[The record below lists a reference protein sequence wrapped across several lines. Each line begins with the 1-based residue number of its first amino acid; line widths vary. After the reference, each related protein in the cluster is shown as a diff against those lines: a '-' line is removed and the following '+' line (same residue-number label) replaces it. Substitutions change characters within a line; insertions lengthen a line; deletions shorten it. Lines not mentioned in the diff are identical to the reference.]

1 MSTNELQEAI
11 SGLQKTFKE
20 HPEKAIVDYHSESS
34 LVDGFRS
41 DVKLRQHRLIVDEP
55 KAIGGKDEGASPVEL
70 ILAALATCQEISYKA
85 YATAL
90 NIPLEK
96 VSVKLT
102 GTLDLKGFLGIDQSV
117 RPGFQNIQGTV
128 DIQSSADSKT
138 IENLKT
144 IVDKHCPV
152 LDILNKGVS
161 VQLELA
167 DKEKEKKIA

>member
-1 MSTNELQEAI
+1 M
-11 SGLQKTFKE
+11 
-20 HPEKAIVDYHSESS
+20 
-34 LVDGFRS
+34 R
-41 DVKLRQHRLIVDEP
+41 
-55 KAIGGKDEGASPVEL
+55 ASPVEL

-102 GTLDLKGFLGIDQSV
+102 GTLDLKGFLGIDQSI

-138 IENLKT
+138 IDNIPRLRPQHIKNKLLVPVPEILIIRVFLVNPG
-144 IVDKHCPV
+144 IGKH
-152 LDILNKGVS
+152 
-161 VQLELA
+161 QFQH
-167 DKEKEKKIA
+167 

>member
-1 MSTNELQEAI
+1 MTTNELQEAI

-20 HPEKAIVDYHSESS
+20 YPEKAIVDYHSESS
-34 LVDGFRS
+34 LVNGFRS
-41 DVKLRQHRLIVDEP
+41 DVNIRQHRLIVDEP
-55 KAIGGKDEGASPVEL
+55 KTIGGTDEGVSPVEL

-90 NIPLEK
+90 NITLEK

-102 GTLDLKGFLGIDQSV
+102 GTLDLKGFLGIDQTI

-128 DIQSSADSKT
+128 DIQSTADSKT
-138 IENLKT
+138 IENLKS

-152 LDILNKGVS
+152 LDILNKGVT
-161 VQLELA
+161 VQLDLA
-167 DKEKEKKIA
+167 ENEKERKIA